1 MNEIKTY
8 RLNQLTR
15 ELGVTFA
22 ELQELLNLMVS
33 K

>member
-1 MNEIKTY
+1 MNEVKTY

-22 ELQELLNLMVS
+22 ELQELLKTN
-33 K
+33 